1 MTKRVEELEGRQL
14 SEELMSISSLVDQ
27 KFFPGDQGQM
37 TLGQAG
43 LGSWA
48 VHRKSWE
55 TRL

>member
-55 TRL
+55 THL